1 MKNYI
6 LILVAIMFL
15 ILACKNKKTDKL
27 AEARLKVFEEK
38 IDENMSMFSKL
49 GVADTVS
56 SNIVTDAKVTLGQML
71 YFDTKLSKTGKNS
84 CNSCHNL
91 STFGV
96 DNSSFSKGDNGGL
109 GGRNSPTVFNA
120 ALHSMQFWD
129 GRAKDVEEQ
138 AGMPILN
145 PVEMAMP
152 SETELVKRLQA
163 DPNYQNLFKA
173 AFPDISDP
181 INFAN
186 LRLAIAAF
194 ERKLI
199 TPSRFDAYIE
209 GDKSVL
215 NEQEK
220 RGWVTFVETGC
231 TTCHNGALL
240 GGNMFQKFG
249 VFADYWTLTK
259 SAKIDNGKFDVS
271 KNEADKYIFKVPS
284 LRNIDKTGPYF
295 HDGSVKSLDEAIK
308 IMAKLQ
314 LNNDLTTDQVA
325 DISAF
330 LKSLTADIPEKY
342 KKAPTVL

>member
-49 GVADTVS
+49 GMADTVS

-163 DPNYQNLFKA
+163 DQNYQNLFKA

-220 RGWVTFVETGC
+220 RGWVTFIETGC

>member
-38 IDENMSMFSKL
+38 IDENMSMFSKI

-163 DPNYQNLFKA
+163 DQNYQNLFKA